1 MIPVSVRPI
10 LEDGGKGKP
19 AITIGNFLL
28 VMTSDKYFN
37 SIRYNELSGNAEIH
51 TVKDG
56 NVKIEKWT
64 DTDEAKSRNYIESNY
79 KLYSKDKHGDAL
91 RMLFEL
97 RKYNPIIDIIEG
109 VKWDG
114 VERCER
120 FLIDWAKVED
130 SPYSRE
136 VSRLIFAGG
145 IHRLYQPGT
154 KFDDVPILIGTKQGE
169 GKSTLVRFLAIS
181 DEYYGE
187 VTQMEGTP
195 AIEQLQGKWIC
206 EISELLALTKT
217 KEQEAAKAYITR
229 AFDKYRKPWD
239 KNTVDLPRR
248 CIFIGTSNNSNPLSD
263 KSGNRRYYPIEVH
276 SDGYE
281 IFDHED
287 EIRDYVLQCWAEA
300 REKYKAGK
308 MPNYANKS
316 LQSEYRKRQEEA
328 MQDDWR
334 IGAIEQF
341 LDKKYPGEFTCVREI
356 CHEALSSD
364 PDRPHEP
371 SLVESKD
378 IGMIMNKMP
387 GWERRTPR
395 TVGSYGRQ
403 RCWQKVKEED
413 EPPKPKQQE
422 EPKQKPAVDYSAFF
436 EDDDEDN
443 DFFGGLPL

>member
-1 MIPVSVRPI
+1 M
-10 LEDGGKGKP
+10 
-19 AITIGNFLL
+19 
-28 VMTSDKYFN
+28 
-37 SIRYNELSGNAEIH
+37 
-51 TVKDG
+51 
-56 NVKIEKWT
+56 
-64 DTDEAKSRNYIESNY
+64 
-79 KLYSKDKHGDAL
+79 
-91 RMLFEL
+91 FEL

-308 MPNYANKS
+308 CQTMQTNRFRVSTERGKRKLCKMTGESEQLSNFSTRNIRVS
-316 LQSEYRKRQEEA
+316 LPVFGRFA
-328 MQDDWR
+328 MR
-334 IGAIEQF
+334 
-341 LDKKYPGEFTCVREI
+341 L
-356 CHEALSSD
+356 CH
-364 PDRPHEP
+364 PTQTDRT
-371 SLVESKD
+371 
-378 IGMIMNKMP
+378 N
-387 GWERRTPR
+387 
-395 TVGSYGRQ
+395 
-403 RCWQKVKEED
+403 
-413 EPPKPKQQE
+413 
-422 EPKQKPAVDYSAFF
+422 
-436 EDDDEDN
+436 
-443 DFFGGLPL
+443 LP